1 MYQNRYNAMHKPFAG
16 KLSVHFY
23 AQEGGSEPVREWLLR
38 LPKLDRSIIG
48 RDIKTVQY
56 GWPLGMPLVR
66 KISGGFWEIRS
77 SINDGIA
84 RVFFTVV
91 GTEIVLL
98 HAIIKKG
105 QRTPK
110 DDLELAQRRLKKVKR
125 YE

>member
-1 MYQNRYNAMHKPFAG
+1 M
-16 KLSVHFY
+16 
-23 AQEGGSEPVREWLLR
+23 
-38 LPKLDRSIIG
+38 DRSIIG
-48 RDIKTVQY
+48 RDVKTVQY

-66 KISGGFWEIRS
+66 KISGGLWEVRS
-77 SINDGIA
+77 SINYGIA

-91 GTEIVLL
+91 STRIVLL

-110 DDLELAQRRLKKVKR
+110 DDLALAQRRLKKVKR